1 MAGSAIIA
9 GFVRTP
15 FTLAYKGALSEVR
28 PEDLAAAAIRG
39 LIAKTKVKPEDI
51 EDIKL
56 GCAFPEGEQGLN
68 LARLVVF
75 VAGLPVTVAG
85 VTMNRFCGSSMQA
98 IHDAAGAIAC
108 GAGDVFICAGVEAM
122 SRVPMTG
129 FNPSPHP
136 ALFEKYP
143 EAYEGMGM
151 TAENVASLYKISRKD
166 QEKFALLS
174 HQKAAI
180 AQADGKFND
189 EIISVAGVS
198 KDGCIRPETTLEK
211 LAELKTAFLAKGSVT
226 AGTSSPLTDGAAA
239 VLVVSEAYAD
249 KQGLPKLARIKSFA
263 VSGCKPEIMGIGPIG
278 ATKKALS
285 RAGLSMDDIDIVE
298 LNEAFSAQS
307 MAVIKDLSVDETKLN
322 LDGGAIALGHPLGAS
337 GARITGKAAA
347 LLVREHKRYAL
358 ATQCI
363 GGGQGIATVLERV

>member
-1 MAGSAIIA
+1 MTHSAVIA
-9 GFVRTP
+9 GYARTP
-15 FTLAYKGALSEVR
+15 FTLANKGAFIDVR
-28 PEDLAAAAIRG
+28 PEDLAAGAIRG
-39 LIAKTKVKPEDI
+39 VIEKTKVRPEDI

-75 VAGLPVTVAG
+75 VAQLPISIGG

-108 GAGDVFICAGVEAM
+108 GAGEVFIAAGVEAM

-136 ALFEKYP
+136 ELFARYP
-143 EAYEGMGM
+143 EAYEGMGI
-151 TAENVASLYKISRKD
+151 TAENVAAMYKINRKD

-174 HQKAAI
+174 HQKAAK
-180 AQADGKFND
+180 AQSEGKFKD
-189 EIISVAGVS
+189 EIVPVAGVD
-198 KDGCIRPETTLEK
+198 KDGCIRAETTLEK
-211 LAELKTAFLAKGSVT
+211 LGELKPAFLAKGSVT

-239 VLVVSEAYAD
+239 VLVCSEAYAD
-249 KQGLPKLARIKSFA
+249 KHGLPKWARIKSFA
-263 VSGCKPEIMGIGPIG
+263 VSGCKPEIMGIGPVG
-278 ATKKALS
+278 ATKKALD
-285 RAGLSMDDIDIVE
+285 RAGLSISDIDIVE

-307 MAVIKDLSVDETKLN
+307 MAVIKDLGIDEAKLN
-322 LDGGAIALGHPLGAS
+322 IDGGAIALGHPLGAT
-337 GARITGKAAA
+337 GARITGKAAS
-347 LLVREHKRYAL
+347 LLVREKKQYAL

-363 GGGQGIATVLERV
+363 GGGQGIATVLERI